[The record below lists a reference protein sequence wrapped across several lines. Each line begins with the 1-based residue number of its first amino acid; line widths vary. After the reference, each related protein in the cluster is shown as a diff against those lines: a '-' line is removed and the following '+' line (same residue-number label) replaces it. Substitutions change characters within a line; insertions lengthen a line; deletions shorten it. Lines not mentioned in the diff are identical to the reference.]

1 MSGVVAPTDSSD
13 EHAPLL
19 VARGLGRAVEE
30 RWLWRGLDLAVA
42 AGERL
47 AVTGPS
53 GSGKTLLLRT
63 LAGLDRPDEGEIQL
77 TGKAQAAWS
86 MPHYRAQ
93 VAYLPQRPTMFEGSV
108 EANLRRPF
116 ELRLHRG
123 RAFPSERAR
132 AALERLGRD
141 DGFLDQSATELSGG
155 EAQLV
160 ALLRVL
166 LIEPR
171 LLLLDEPSASL
182 DDEATAALEALVD
195 DWLSEQPGRAVV
207 WTSHRRSQLARVSER
222 EVALSALHADADAG
236 RAAGA

>member
-1 MSGVVAPTDSSD
+1 MRR
-13 EHAPLL
+13 EPLL
-19 VARGLGRAVEE
+19 GASGLGRAVEG
-30 RWLWRGLDLAVA
+30 RWLWRGVDIDVA

-53 GSGKTLLLRT
+53 GSGKTLLLRV
-63 LAGLDRPDEGEIQL
+63 LAGLDRPDEGEVQL
-77 TGKAQAAWS
+77 DGTPQGAWS
-86 MPHYRAQ
+86 MPQYRAQ
-93 VAYLPQRPTMFEGSV
+93 VAYLPQRPAMVEGSV

-123 RAFPSERAR
+123 RAFPSERAH

-141 DGFLDQSATELSGG
+141 DGFFDQSATELSGG

-195 DWLSEQPGRAVV
+195 DWLSEQPDRAVV
-207 WTSHRRSQLARVSER
+207 WTSHRRSQLARVTER
-222 EVALSALHADADAG
+222 EVALTAPPEAASADA
-236 RAAGA
+236 